1 MGVRKYSPEE
11 VTIDLEYKRKG
22 SLSKWEKTELGRW
35 NNIWKGTEH
44 KIFEEVKARASREPS
59 VHR

>member
-1 MGVRKYSPEE
+1 M
-11 VTIDLEYKRKG
+11 
-22 SLSKWEKTELGRW
+22 GRW

-44 KIFEEVKARASREPS
+44 NIFEEVKARASREWS